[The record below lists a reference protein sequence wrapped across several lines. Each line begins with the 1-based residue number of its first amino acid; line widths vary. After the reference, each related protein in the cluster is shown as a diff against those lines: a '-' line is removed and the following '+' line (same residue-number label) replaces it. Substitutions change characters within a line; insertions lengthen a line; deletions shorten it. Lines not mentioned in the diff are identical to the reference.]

1 MIILP
6 PQTPM
11 DPAGQRVGLVAPR
24 MLLLLLYRPTKS
36 AHHSRASPPLRSPQT
51 RRKACSEFDCATTG
65 QQPIANAD
73 TTLGNNGATCCEDIT
88 GRCSGNTDST
98 ADFDYTTT
106 SQQLISSSALTDGS
120 TTEACCED
128 ITGRCSGNTDSTANF
143 DCSTTS
149 QQLISSSAFTD
160 GTTAEVCCEDI
171 TGRCSGNTDSTAN
184 FDCST
189 HSYLMHAACRKLSA
203 RL

>member
-1 MIILP
+1 MIISP

-36 AHHSRASPPLRSPQT
+36 ANHSRASPPLRSPQT

-98 ADFDYTTT
+98 ADFDCSAT
-106 SQQLISSSALTDGS
+106 SQQLTSA
-120 TTEACCED
+120 
-128 ITGRCSGNTDSTANF
+128 
-143 DCSTTS
+143 
-149 QQLISSSAFTD
+149 SAFTD
-160 GTTAEVCCEDI
+160 GSTAEVCCEDI